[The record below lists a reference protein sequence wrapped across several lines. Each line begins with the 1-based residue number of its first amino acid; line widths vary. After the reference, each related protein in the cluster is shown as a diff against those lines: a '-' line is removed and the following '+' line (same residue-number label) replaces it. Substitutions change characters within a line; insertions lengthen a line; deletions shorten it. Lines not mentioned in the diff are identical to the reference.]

1 MRKTAICFLLIL
13 LTLLLLTVCAH
24 AGDASVS
31 GQAWY
36 DASGD
41 GIHKE
46 GARALARVSI
56 TLYRVE
62 ADGSETRL
70 GQQGTRVDGTYAF
83 TGLDAGTYV
92 LSVTLPTEHEFI
104 APKEG
109 GSVILPATGQI
120 SRSLPFVLEDG
131 QHLDNMHIGAS
142 KASCFI
148 KVYVFEDANQNGGRS
163 SAEATLRYVPVSL
176 YYEINGEWLE
186 VLVEKTDIEGCA
198 TFWRLTPGTYR
209 VAVTLP
215 KGYIIGPMG
224 EKING
229 WYNCFPPQDGAF
241 SMTEPIDVARGE
253 SLGLGVGAVSS
264 GSVAGTVWADNDCNG
279 LRSAQEGGFAG
290 AEISLVSEAAGV
302 SRQTITD
309 ETGTYLFEGLLAG
322 EYTLTVSLPENS
334 MFSLPGGD
342 SLLTE
347 DYAFTSSTQI
357 TVDDKQEK
365 KLQPIGVMPVTRLLV
380 HFYND
385 LNANGLW
392 DADEPPFAG
401 ADVEILSGDAVM
413 TSARSDGS
421 GAALIPVL
429 RGGETE
435 IRIILP
441 AGQSLTVLGAQSD
454 FNAPAATGDLTQ
466 PETLSH
472 GVETQMYAGITLAAH
487 VSGTLFNDMNV
498 SGVFDTGEQG
508 AAGFT
513 VQAIDASGAVVA
525 QTQTDSNGFYVFDN
539 LLPQQH
545 VIRFL
550 LPNAYVCSEPSE
562 IDAAGQNHVVA
573 QNSEYGETG
582 TLDLTPGQRV
592 EHIDAAIFR
601 SATVSGA
608 VMLET
613 GIQSL
618 PVSGGIAGISVVL
631 LDEYGAPVSD
641 TTSTV
646 TGEDGTF
653 YLKGALPGEYTLE
666 YTLPENAQFINPDTG
681 AESYTTE
688 PFTLKVGD
696 DRIEQPLA
704 AVFTGS
710 LSGILYTDKNLSA
723 AFDVSEEV
731 LSDVTVTLTHTE
743 LDLEYETRS
752 LDNGEYIFSAL
763 RPGEYIVRITL
774 PEGLVFGFD
783 PASPLDP
790 AARQS
795 TEGRLFVDVDQ
806 QHTGRN
812 IAAVYPLQATEGL
825 IYFDLTNDGVRDAG
839 DYGAQDITLTLRSVN
854 GPQSYTLMTNSDGVF
869 TMDAVV
875 PGEYTMLVTLSSDY
889 TVADSNDARLID
901 GFWTSSLLL
910 TSDLMA
916 GPEYP
921 ILHYASV
928 AGHVWSMD
936 GSLTGVSGRTVS
948 LFFGNEEEPSAQTET
963 DAEGAFEFIHLKPG
977 EYRVTCDLPQGKYDY
992 ARPEDAGLRPASLP
1006 QDTPDFPVGWRGTFH
1021 VDMAAQLI
1029 ACDIGI
1035 GALGSLGDA
1044 AWLDENG
1051 NGLQDGSEPGIPGIH
1066 IALYQYGNLAAE
1078 TDTDVFGRYLV
1089 TDLYPGTYTVVVTVP
1104 EELNT
1109 TVHREDFPLAAS
1121 VLPQSEE
1128 RSVEADGITV
1138 PSDGRNLSCDFG
1150 FVLRKAGRYPAS
1162 MQETPETDWSFG
1174 GKRR

>member
-1 MRKTAICFLLIL
+1 MRKIAICFLLTL

-46 GARALARVSI
+46 GARALTRVSI
-56 TLYRVE
+56 TLYRVG
-62 ADGSETRL
+62 ADGSETRI
-70 GQQGTRVDGTYAF
+70 GQQSTRVDGTYSF
-83 TGLDAGTYV
+83 SGLDAGTYV

-163 SAEATLRYVPVSL
+163 SAEATLRYVPISL
-176 YYEINGEWLE
+176 YYEINGEWQEILI
-186 VLVEKTDIEGCA
+186 EKTDAEGCA

-241 SMTEPIDVARGE
+241 SITEPITVERGE

-264 GSVAGTVWADNDCNG
+264 GSVAGIVWADNDCDG
-279 LRSAQEGGFAG
+279 LRGAQEGGFAG
-290 AEISLVSEAAGV
+290 AQISLVSEAAGV
-302 SRQTITD
+302 SRQAVTD
-309 ETGTYLFEGLLAG
+309 ATGAYHFEGLLAG

-347 DYAFTSSTQI
+347 GYAFTSSTKV
-357 TVDDKQEK
+357 TVTDKQEK
-365 KLQPIGVMPVTRLLV
+365 QLQPIGVMPVTRLLV

-385 LNANGLW
+385 LNANGVC
-392 DADEPPFAG
+392 DAGEPPFAG
-401 ADVEILSGDAVM
+401 ADVEILSGETVM
-413 TSARSDGS
+413 ASARSDGS
-421 GAALIPVL
+421 GAAFIPVL
-429 RGGETE
+429 RGGDTE

-441 AGQSLTVLGAQSD
+441 AGQSLTVAGPQSD

-466 PETLSH
+466 PETLKH

-487 VSGTLFNDMNV
+487 VSGTLFNDVNV
-498 SGVFDTGEQG
+498 SGVLDAGEQG

-513 VQAIDASGAVVA
+513 VQAVDATGAVVA
-525 QTQTDSNGFYVFDN
+525 QTQTNENGYYAFDN

-550 LPNAYVCSEPSE
+550 LPNAYVCSDPSE
-562 IDAAGQNHVVA
+562 IDAAGQNHVIA
-573 QNSEYGETG
+573 QNSEYGETDI
-582 TLDLTPGQRV
+582 LVLTPGQRL
-592 EHIDAAIFR
+592 EHLDAAIFR
-601 SATVSGA
+601 SATISGA

-618 PVSGGIAGISVVL
+618 PVSGGMAGVSVVL

-666 YTLPENAQFINPDTG
+666 FILPENAQFIDPDTG
-681 AESYTTE
+681 AESYITE

-696 DRIEQPLA
+696 DRIQPQLA

-710 LSGILYTDKNLSA
+710 LSGVLYVDEDLSA
-723 AFDVSEEV
+723 AFGTSENV
-731 LSDVTVTLTHTE
+731 LGDVTVTLTHTE

-774 PEGLVFGFD
+774 PDGLIFGYD
-783 PASPLDP
+783 PASPLAP

-795 TEGRLFVDVDQ
+795 NEARLFVDIGQ
-806 QHTGRN
+806 QHTARN

-825 IYFDLTNDGVRDAG
+825 IYFDLANDGVRDEE
-839 DYGAQDITLTLRSVN
+839 DYGAEGVTLTLRSVN
-854 GPQSYTLMTNSDGVF
+854 GPQSYTLMTDSDGIF
-869 TMDAVV
+869 TMDTVV
-875 PGEYTMLVTLSSDY
+875 PGEYTLLVTLSGDY
-889 TVADSNDARLID
+889 TVADSNDAQLTN
-901 GFWTSSLLL
+901 GFWTSSVRL
-910 TSDLMA
+910 TTDLME
-916 GPEYP
+916 GPEYA

-936 GSLTGVSGRTVS
+936 GSLTGVAGRTVS
-948 LFFGNEEEPSAQTET
+948 LYRGDESEPIAQTLT
-963 DAEGAFEFIHLKPG
+963 DAEGTFEFIHLKPG
-977 EYRVTCDLPQGKYDY
+977 EYRVSCDLPEGKYNY
-992 ARPEDAGLRPASLP
+992 ARPEDAALRPDFLP
-1006 QDTPDFPVGWRGTFH
+1006 QDTPDFPVGWKGTFH
-1021 VDMAAQLI
+1021 VAMGAQLI

-1035 GALGSLGDA
+1035 GALGSLGDT

-1051 NGLQDGSEPGIPGIH
+1051 NGLQDGSEPGIPGVH
-1066 IALYQYGNLAAE
+1066 LALYQYGKLAAE

-1128 RSVEADGITV
+1128 RTVEADGITV

-1174 GKRR
+1174 GKRK

>member
-1 MRKTAICFLLIL
+1 M
-13 LTLLLLTVCAH
+13 
-24 AGDASVS
+24 
-31 GQAWY
+31 
-36 DASGD
+36 
-41 GIHKE
+41 
-46 GARALARVSI
+46 
-56 TLYRVE
+56 
-62 ADGSETRL
+62 
-70 GQQGTRVDGTYAF
+70 
-83 TGLDAGTYV
+83 
-92 LSVTLPTEHEFI
+92 
-104 APKEG
+104 
-109 GSVILPATGQI
+109 
-120 SRSLPFVLEDG
+120 
-131 QHLDNMHIGAS
+131 
-142 KASCFI
+142 
-148 KVYVFEDANQNGGRS
+148 
-163 SAEATLRYVPVSL
+163 
-176 YYEINGEWLE
+176 
-186 VLVEKTDIEGCA
+186 
-198 TFWRLTPGTYR
+198 
-209 VAVTLP
+209 
-215 KGYIIGPMG
+215 
-224 EKING
+224 
-229 WYNCFPPQDGAF
+229 
-241 SMTEPIDVARGE
+241 
-253 SLGLGVGAVSS
+253 
-264 GSVAGTVWADNDCNG
+264 
-279 LRSAQEGGFAG
+279 
-290 AEISLVSEAAGV
+290 
-302 SRQTITD
+302 
-309 ETGTYLFEGLLAG
+309 
-322 EYTLTVSLPENS
+322 
-334 MFSLPGGD
+334 
-342 SLLTE
+342 
-347 DYAFTSSTQI
+347 
-357 TVDDKQEK
+357 
-365 KLQPIGVMPVTRLLV
+365 
-380 HFYND
+380 
-385 LNANGLW
+385 
-392 DADEPPFAG
+392 
-401 ADVEILSGDAVM
+401 
-413 TSARSDGS
+413 
-421 GAALIPVL
+421 
-429 RGGETE
+429 
-435 IRIILP
+435 
-441 AGQSLTVLGAQSD
+441 
-454 FNAPAATGDLTQ
+454 
-466 PETLSH
+466 
-472 GVETQMYAGITLAAH
+472 
-487 VSGTLFNDMNV
+487 
-498 SGVFDTGEQG
+498 
-508 AAGFT
+508 
-513 VQAIDASGAVVA
+513 
-525 QTQTDSNGFYVFDN
+525 
-539 LLPQQH
+539 
-545 VIRFL
+545 
-550 LPNAYVCSEPSE
+550 
-562 IDAAGQNHVVA
+562 
-573 QNSEYGETG
+573 
-582 TLDLTPGQRV
+582 
-592 EHIDAAIFR
+592 
-601 SATVSGA
+601 
-608 VMLET
+608 
-613 GIQSL
+613 
-618 PVSGGIAGISVVL
+618 
-631 LDEYGAPVSD
+631 
-641 TTSTV
+641 
-646 TGEDGTF
+646 
-653 YLKGALPGEYTLE
+653 
-666 YTLPENAQFINPDTG
+666 
-681 AESYTTE
+681 
-688 PFTLKVGD
+688 GD

-723 AFDVSEEV
+723 TFDVSEEV

-795 TEGRLFVDVDQ
+795 TEGRLFVDVGQ

-839 DYGAQDITLTLRSVN
+839 DYGAQDVTLTLRSVN

-889 TVADSNDARLID
+889 TVADSNDAQLID
-901 GFWTSSLLL
+901 GFWTSSVLL

-1006 QDTPDFPVGWRGTFH
+1006 QDTPDFPVGWKGTFH

-1035 GALGSLGDA
+1035 GALGSLGDT

-1089 TDLYPGTYTVVVTVP
+1089 TDLFPGTYTVVVTVP

-1121 VLPQSEE
+1121 VLPQSED